1 MLTVQPVKSQLEW
14 LAAKNNVHAAYYS
27 VPIDSE
33 IKQEQLPQLLA
44 DSTVS
49 NSPNLQLTDLFK
61 APLHTEPVMKPA
73 TETIYA
79 ANFAQDM
86 TEHMLKNMKIT
97 LTDGISE
104 AKLSL
109 FPKNLGHVDVKIMM
123 HEGHLIAQFAADT
136 LTGKQMLESQLPQ
149 LRQSLQSQGLLV
161 DKLEVTQ
168 NLNMQSG
175 MFQDQRQGQWTN
187 QNFRQPKNKSSASYD
202 LDNVEF
208 IQELSTA
215 AQMRSAT
222 YNNSFD
228 VTA

>member
-1 MLTVQPVKSQLEW
+1 
-14 LAAKNNVHAAYYS
+14 
-27 VPIDSE
+27 
-33 IKQEQLPQLLA
+33 
-44 DSTVS
+44 
-49 NSPNLQLTDLFK
+49 
-61 APLHTEPVMKPA
+61 
-73 TETIYA
+73 
-79 ANFAQDM
+79 
-86 TEHMLKNMKIT
+86 MLKNMKIT